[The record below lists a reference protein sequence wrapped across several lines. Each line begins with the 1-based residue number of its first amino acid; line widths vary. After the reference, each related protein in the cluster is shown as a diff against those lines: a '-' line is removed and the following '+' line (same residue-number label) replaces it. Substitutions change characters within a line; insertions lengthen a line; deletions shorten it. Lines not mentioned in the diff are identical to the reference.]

1 MKNWLVRERKKIF
14 RRKNLRKSFTLQG
27 RRFRAG
33 KTIRRS
39 SRWICWLDM
48 LAAICRELEKT
59 PNDLIETESGRSL
72 RFYKSLSFG
81 EKYGLALEWR
91 GEHKLTCFLAVV
103 YNLILCAGVGIIS
116 YFSVAQ
122 RFMSYPLSFFV
133 ICISGAALL
142 VAAGSF
148 LYIFTIINN
157 TVKYNNWLLQKKSI
171 IRKCK

>member
-1 MKNWLVRERKKIF
+1 MNFGEKLACARKE
-14 RRKNLRKSFTLQG
+14 KNLSQEELAQKLYVTRQ
-27 RRFRAG
+27 A
-33 KTIRRS
+33 I
-39 SRWICWLDM
+39 SRWENNSAQPSLDM

-91 GEHKLTCFLAVV
+91 SEHKLTCFLAVV

-122 RFMSYPLSFFV
+122 RFMSYPLSLFV